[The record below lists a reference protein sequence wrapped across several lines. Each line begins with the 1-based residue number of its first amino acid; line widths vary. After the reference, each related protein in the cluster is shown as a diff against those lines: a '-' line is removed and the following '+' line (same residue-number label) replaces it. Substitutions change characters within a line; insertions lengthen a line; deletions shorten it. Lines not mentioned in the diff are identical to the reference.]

1 MTRILI
7 ADDNP
12 QNLYLLESIL
22 KGHQF
27 EVILARN
34 GAEALDAAL
43 KNPPDLIIADIL
55 MPVMDG
61 FELCRKW
68 KAEERLTTIPFIFY
82 TATYTDPKD
91 EQFALS
97 LGAERFMVKPQ
108 KPEVLVQAVREVLEK
123 ARHTTPGSPVKSQG
137 EEMEELRLYN
147 AVLFHKLEKKMR
159 ELEGE
164 ISERKRVEEEMRFK
178 NVILSTQQE
187 TALDGILIVDENGN
201 ILSYNQKFIEMWGV
215 PDTLLVSHIDEPL
228 LQHVGEQL
236 VDPDAFLLRVRH
248 LYDHKDEKSFEEI
261 FAKDGRVLERFSAP
275 MLGESGKYYGRVWYF
290 RDITG
295 RKQAEK
301 KLRQSGTRYRKLYES
316 MMDAFVRVN
325 MAGRI
330 QECNHSFKEML
341 GYSDTE
347 LAALTYLD
355 LTPEKWQAFENFVIE
370 TQTLP
375 RGYSDVYEKE
385 YRKKDGTIVP
395 VEVRTSLIRDTTGQA
410 EGMWAI
416 VRDITDRK
424 RAEEK
429 IHLANRKLALM
440 TDVTYQDIQNK
451 VTGLRA
457 YAGFLKDAVTK
468 QDRLALI
475 KKEEAVLGA
484 IHNLIKNTKDYQ
496 QMGIDQS
503 QWVPLQQTIRAQLA
517 LMSQKDAVVLDSDL
531 RGLEI
536 YSDPLINRVFYNL
549 IHNAI
554 YHGKKI
560 TRISFSCQETS
571 DGMVLICEDD
581 GVGIPS
587 EQKPHIFDRVV
598 GGGGK
603 FGLFFVREF
612 LTLSG
617 MTIAENGEPGK
628 GARFEIMVPKGAYR
642 FVSPVIP

>member
-215 PDTLLVSHIDEPL
+215 PDTLLVSRIDEPL

-295 RKQAEK
+295 RKQAER

-316 MMDAFVRVN
+316 MMDAFVRVD

-330 QECNHSFKEML
+330 QECNHSFKDLL

-457 YAGFLKDAVTK
+457 YAGFLKDAVTE

-560 TRISFSCQETS
+560 TRISFSCQETP